1 MNGKYTLKHIGVG
14 SAFKMGAAVG
24 GILSAIILVP
34 LGLLTAIGVVGSD
47 DTSLI
52 AAGATMGQLTM
63 FCGPVVYALI
73 YGVLTALNALV
84 FNVIARIVGGLEI
97 HLERSSSFAPLDVEG
112 VVKNL
117 TEFHRAANAVE
128 SAHSAQGEGK
138 SSSPPSVGDVW

>member
-47 DTSLI
+47 DTSLM
-52 AAGATMGQLTM
+52 AAGATMGLLTM

-73 YGVLTALNALV
+73 YGLSAALSALTYNAVAKL
-84 FNVIARIVGGLEI
+84 AGGVEFRLEPVRPRPPRVVVN
-97 HLERSSSFAPLDVEG
+97 ERPYPDVED
-112 VVKNL
+112 
-117 TEFHRAANAVE
+117 APPA
-128 SAHSAQGEGK
+128 GEGEGT
-138 SSSPPSVGDVW
+138 SSPSVNDVW